1 MFDRFKSRYVFKGT
15 LASASGLHIGG
26 GEISS
31 VTASDNPVQKN
42 HDGSPYIPG
51 SSLKGVMRSSLEAL
65 LRGVE
70 SDFWSCDMVS
80 GKGCVELTEKDET
93 LETHRPKDEQKKSV
107 LMDENRFEQFI
118 HDHSCS
124 ICRMFGSPFLG
135 SKVFYKDLQLKR
147 DAGEGTPEAFSQ
159 IEVRDFVAIDRDT
172 GTAKHQGKFGAE
184 IVPIGTRFDLEIVV
198 ENPDDHELGLLFV
211 GFDLFNEGHS
221 RIGGLGSRGL
231 GRIVIDLSSVEKIT
245 PQTFFGKKPDQ
256 VDIAELRE
264 TAANALE
271 KNSSHSE
278 MEIDH
283 AQANV

>member
-1 MFDRFKSRYVFKGT
+1 MTMFDRFESRYVFKGMLT
-15 LASASGLHIGG
+15 SASGLHIGG

-65 LRGVE
+65 LRGAE

-93 LETHRPKDEQKKSV
+93 LETLRPEDEQKKSV
-107 LMDENRFEQFI
+107 LLGENRFEQFI
-118 HDHSCS
+118 YDHSCS
-124 ICRMFGSPFLG
+124 ICRLFGSPFLG
-135 SKVFYKDLQLKR
+135 GKVFYKDLQLKR
-147 DAGEGTPEAFSQ
+147 DAEGTPKAFSQ

-172 GTAKHQGKFGAE
+172 GTAKHKGKFDAE

-211 GFDLFNEGHS
+211 GFDLFNEGNS
-221 RIGGLGSRGL
+221 RIGGMGSRGL
-231 GRIVIDLSSVEKIT
+231 GRVFIDLSSVEKIT
-245 PQTFFGKKPDQ
+245 PQTFFGKGSEQ
-256 VDIAELRE
+256 VDIAELRK
-264 TAANALE
+264 TAAGAL
-271 KNSSHSE
+271 
-278 MEIDH
+278 
-283 AQANV
+283 A